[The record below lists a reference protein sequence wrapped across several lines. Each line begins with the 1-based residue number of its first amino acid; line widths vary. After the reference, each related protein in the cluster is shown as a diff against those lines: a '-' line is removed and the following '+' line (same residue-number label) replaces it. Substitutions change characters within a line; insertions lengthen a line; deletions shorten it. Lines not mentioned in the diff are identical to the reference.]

1 MCVFVAKSIKRRWS
15 VIFCGPSTH
24 KMFEGAMRHDA
35 AAHVRR
41 GKRLRPFYGLNSPGI
56 RSPSPG
62 MFTSGGANRS
72 CEATFILPR
81 RNRKPFSLRDFLP
94 VCFYI
99 QSIGQVWKF
108 AINVFKILNP
118 IRPAAVKFVN
128 SLDGTKALRLFNN
141 CFARV
146 VVVNNCFVRPSRLLN
161 KALKR

>member
-41 GKRLRPFYGLNSPGI
+41 GKRLRPFYGLNSLGTPVV
-56 RSPSPG
+56 
-62 MFTSGGANRS
+62 
-72 CEATFILPR
+72 LR
-81 RNRKPFSLRDFLP
+81 RECSLRVEQIEP
-94 VCFYI
+94 VKRRSSCREGIGSLSRCGIFC
-99 QSIGQVWKF
+99 QSVSIYSRSDRFGSSRYMY
-108 AINVFKILNP
+108 LNP

-141 CFARV
+141 CFARAV
-146 VVVNNCFVRPSRLLN
+146 EQACRVSFCE
-161 KALKR
+161 KK